1 MCNYLLVGVVDEMV
15 CFSLYAATRATTQAY
30 RPLLEPWGL
39 TYPQYLVLIL
49 LWDGDNRA
57 VRDLGERLELDSG
70 TLSPLLRRMEQAG
83 FLKRARSAQDD
94 RVVIVSLTERG
105 GALEN
110 DLAHVPS
117 CIAEGSGLTLGQ
129 ARELTDALHRL
140 TACMHATTT
149 GATRTAEPP
158 GGRHHAAADHE
169 R

>member
-1 MCNYLLVGVVDEMV
+1 VGVVDEMV

-30 RPLLEPWGL
+30 RSLLEPWSL
-39 TYPQYLVLIL
+39 TYPQYLVLVL

-83 FLKRARSAQDD
+83 FLKRARSAQDE

-105 GALEN
+105 RALEN

-117 CIAEGSGLTLGQ
+117 CIADGSGLSLGQ

-140 TACMHATTT
+140 TACMHATAT
-149 GATRTAEPP
+149 GATRTAEPTS
-158 GGRHHAAADHE
+158 GRQHAAADHE

>member
-1 MCNYLLVGVVDEMV
+1 VGVVDEMV

-30 RPLLEPWGL
+30 RSLLEPWSL

-49 LWDGDNRA
+49 LWEGDNRA

-83 FLKRARSAQDD
+83 FLKRARSAQDE

-105 GALEN
+105 RELEN

-117 CIAEGSGLTLGQ
+117 CIADGSGLSLGQ
-129 ARELTDALHRL
+129 ARALRDTLHHLT
-140 TACMHATTT
+140 TCMHATA
-149 GATRTAEPP
+149 GGSRTAETTS
-158 GGRHHAAADHE
+158 GRPQPAADHE

>member
-1 MCNYLLVGVVDEMV
+1 VGVVDEMV

-30 RPLLEPWGL
+30 RSLLEPWSL
-39 TYPQYLVLIL
+39 TYPQYLVLTL

-83 FLKRARSAQDD
+83 FLKRARSTQDE

-105 GALEN
+105 RALSN

-117 CIAEGSGLTLGQ
+117 CIADGSGLSLPQ
-129 ARELTDALHRL
+129 ALELNDTLHRL
-140 TACMHATTT
+140 TARMHATA
-149 GATRTAEPP
+149 GAIRTAEPTS
-158 GGRHHAAADHE
+158 GRQHAAADHE

>member
-1 MCNYLLVGVVDEMV
+1 MGVVDEMV

-30 RPLLEPWGL
+30 RSLLEPWSL

-83 FLKRARSAQDD
+83 FLTRARSAQDE

-105 GALEN
+105 RALKN

-117 CIAEGSGLTLGQ
+117 CMAESFGVSLEQ
-129 ARELTDALHRL
+129 ARELTDTLRRL
-140 TACMHATTT
+140 TARMHATADGSSPAETT
-149 GATRTAEPP
+149 SGQPP
-158 GGRHHAAADHE
+158 AAADHE

>member
-1 MCNYLLVGVVDEMV
+1 MV

-30 RPLLEPWGL
+30 RSLLKPWSL

-83 FLKRARSAQDD
+83 FLKRARSAQDE
-94 RVVIVSLTERG
+94 RVVVVSLTERG
-105 GALEN
+105 RALRN

-117 CIAEGSGLTLGQ
+117 CIADGSGLSLRQ
-129 ARELTDALHRL
+129 ARELNDMLHRL
-140 TACMHATTT
+140 TACMHATV
-149 GATRTAEPP
+149 GATRTAEPT

>member
-1 MCNYLLVGVVDEMV
+1 VGVVDEMV

-30 RPLLEPWGL
+30 RSLLEPWSL

-49 LWDGDNRA
+49 LWEGDNRA

-83 FLKRARSAQDD
+83 FLKRARSAQDE

-105 GALEN
+105 RALKN

-117 CIAEGSGLTLGQ
+117 CIADGSGLSLGQ

-140 TACMHATTT
+140 TACMHATT

-158 GGRHHAAADHE
+158 SGRQHAAADHE

>member
-1 MCNYLLVGVVDEMV
+1 MV

-30 RPLLEPWGL
+30 RSLLEPWSL

-49 LWDGDNRA
+49 LWDSDNRA

-83 FLKRARSAQDD
+83 FLKRARSAQDE

-105 GALEN
+105 RALKN

-117 CIAEGSGLTLGQ
+117 CIADGSGLSLGQ
-129 ARELTDALHRL
+129 VRELNDTLHRL
-140 TACMHATTT
+140 TARMHATT
-149 GATRTAEPP
+149 GATRTAEPTSGP
-158 GGRHHAAADHE
+158 PHATADHE